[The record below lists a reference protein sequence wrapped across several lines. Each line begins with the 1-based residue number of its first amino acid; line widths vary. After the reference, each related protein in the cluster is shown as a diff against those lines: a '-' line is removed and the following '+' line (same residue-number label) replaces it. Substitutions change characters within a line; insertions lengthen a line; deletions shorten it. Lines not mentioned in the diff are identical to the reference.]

1 MAEVA
6 VNTSAEQVSEEETQ
20 QKMYQAMAEKMQA
33 DGMDVTASEIEK
45 LVEEQ
50 QADDPPAPSEK
61 EEEIIEKM
69 AEYQA
74 EYDRQNPAYV
84 VRGALL
90 HCQYGSHCRRLN
102 LPLCHGVYTLKKP
115 IMFKKDCVVKD
126 NIPSFGVCSSPDNPT
141 SGSVSYAKEAPR
153 NPDGSFT
160 GEAASGTVTGTPC
173 VPAIVNVW
181 DDTHDDTHI
190 GKEGEPA
197 LTTRSFLVC
206 KYNGLIEIVRS
217 GQEDED

>member
-1 MAEVA
+1 MTETSI
-6 VNTSAEQVSEEETQ
+6 NTTAEQTSEPETEQ
-20 QKMYQAMAEKMQA
+20 QMYQAMAEKMQA

-50 QADDPPAPSEK
+50 QADEPPAPSEK

-90 HCQYGSHCRRLN
+90 RCQYGSHCRRLN
-102 LPLCHGVYTLKKP
+102 LPRCHGVYTLKKP
-115 IMFKKDCVVKD
+115 IMFKKDCVVEY
-126 NIPSFGVCSSPDNPT
+126 NISSFGVCSSSDNPT
-141 SGSVSYAKEAPR
+141 GGSVSYVKEAPR
-153 NPDGSFT
+153 NLDGSFT

-173 VPAIVNVW
+173 VPVIVNVW

-217 GQEDED
+217 DQEDED

>member
-1 MAEVA
+1 MVETTTNA
-6 VNTSAEQVSEEETQ
+6 SAEQTASLETEQ
-20 QKMYQAMAEKMQA
+20 QMYQAMAERMQS
-33 DGMDVTASEIEK
+33 DGVDVTAAEIEK

-50 QADDPPAPSEK
+50 QADDPPAPDEK

-74 EYDRQNPAYV
+74 EYGKQNPAYV

-115 IMFKKDCVVKD
+115 IIFKKDCVVED

-141 SGSVSYAKEAPR
+141 GGSVSYVKEAPR

-173 VPAIVNVW
+173 VPIIVNVW
-181 DDTHDDTHI
+181 DDTHI

-197 LTTRSFLVC
+197 LTTRSFLICVS
-206 KYNGLIEIVRS
+206 ITV
-217 GQEDED
+217 

>member
-1 MAEVA
+1 MAEVS
-6 VNTSAEQVSEEETQ
+6 VGDSAGSASEEETEQ
-20 QKMYQAMAEKMQA
+20 QMYQAMAEKMQA

-45 LVEEQ
+45 LVEDQ

-61 EEEIIEKM
+61 EEEILEKM

-115 IMFKKDCVVKD
+115 IMFKKDCVVEE

-141 SGSVSYAKEAPR
+141 GGSISYVKEAPR

-160 GEAASGTVTGTPC
+160 GEVASGTVTGTPC
-173 VPAIVNVW
+173 VPVIVNVW

>member
-1 MAEVA
+1 MAEVTPA
-6 VNTSAEQVSEEETQ
+6 GQASEGATEQQ
-20 QKMYQAMAEKMQA
+20 MYQAMAERMQA
-33 DGMDVTASEIEK
+33 DGMDVTASEIET
-45 LVEEQ
+45 LVDGQ
-50 QADDPPAPSEK
+50 QADDAPPPSEK
-61 EEEIIEKM
+61 EEEILEKM

-74 EYDRQNPAYV
+74 EHDRQNPAYV

-90 HCQYGSHCRRLN
+90 CCQYGSHRRRLN

-115 IMFKKDCVVKD
+115 IMFKKDCVVEA

-141 SGSVSYAKEAPR
+141 GGSVSYVKEASE
-153 NPDGSFT
+153 DG
-160 GEAASGTVTGTPC
+160 GGGGTVTGTPC
-173 VPAIVNVW
+173 MPVIVNVW

>member
-1 MAEVA
+1 MVES
-6 VNTSAEQVSEEETQ
+6 TTGTGAEQTSEVETEQ
-20 QKMYQAMAEKMQA
+20 QMYQAMAERMQA
-33 DGMDVTASEIEK
+33 DGMDVTAAEIEK
-45 LVEEQ
+45 LVDDQ

-90 HCQYGSHCRRLN
+90 RCQCGSHCRRLN
-102 LPLCHGVYTLKKP
+102 LPLCHGVYALKKP
-115 IMFKKDCVVKD
+115 VMFKKDNVVGE
-126 NIPSFGVCSSPDNPT
+126 NIPSFGVCSSPDNHT
-141 SGSVSYAKEAPR
+141 EGCVSYVKESSE
-153 NPDGSFT
+153 DGDSD
-160 GEAASGTVTGTPC
+160 GVVTGTPC
-173 VPAIVNVW
+173 VPVIVDVW
-181 DDTHDDTHI
+181 DGTHDDTHI

-197 LTTRSFLVC
+197 LTTQSFLTC

>member
-1 MAEVA
+1 MVE
-6 VNTSAEQVSEEETQ
+6 SASEQETER
-20 QKMYQAMAEKMQA
+20 KMYQAMAGKMQS
-33 DGMDVTASEIEK
+33 DGLAVTATEVEQ

-50 QADDPPAPSEK
+50 QSSDPPAPSDK
-61 EEEIIEKM
+61 EEQTLEEM

-74 EYDRQNPAYV
+74 EHDKQNSAYV

-102 LPLCHGVYTLKKP
+102 LPVCHGVYTLKKP
-115 IMFKKDCVVKD
+115 IMSKKDCVVEK
-126 NIPSFGVCSSPDNPT
+126 NISSFGVCSSPSNPT
-141 SGSVSYAKEAPR
+141 GGIVSYVKEAPR

-160 GEAASGTVTGTPC
+160 GEEASGTVTGTPC
-173 VPAIVNVW
+173 VPVIVDEW
-181 DDTHDDTHI
+181 DDTHEDTRI
-190 GKEGEPA
+190 GKEGEDA
-197 LTTRSFLVC
+197 LTTQSFLVC

>member
-1 MAEVA
+1 MAEVSVSA
-6 VNTSAEQVSEEETQ
+6 SAEPTSEKATEQ
-20 QKMYQAMAEKMQA
+20 QMYQAMAEKMQA

-45 LVEEQ
+45 LVEDQ

-61 EEEIIEKM
+61 EEEILEKM

-90 HCQYGSHCRRLN
+90 HCQYGSHNRRLN
-102 LPLCHGVYTLKKP
+102 FPLCHGVYTLKKP
-115 IMFKKDCVVKD
+115 IMFKKDCVVEK
-126 NIPSFGVCSSPDNPT
+126 NIPSFGVCSSPENHT
-141 SGSVSYAKEAPR
+141 GGSVSYVKEPSA
-153 NPDGSFT
+153 DGES
-160 GEAASGTVTGTPC
+160 GGTVTGTPC
-173 VPAIVNVW
+173 VPVIVNVW

>member
-1 MAEVA
+1 MVESTTGTA
-6 VNTSAEQVSEEETQ
+6 AEQISEVETEQ
-20 QKMYQAMAEKMQA
+20 QMYQAMAERMQA
-33 DGMDVTASEIEK
+33 DGMDVTAAEIEK
-45 LVEEQ
+45 LVDDQ
-50 QADDPPAPSEK
+50 QVDDPPTPSEK

-115 IMFKKDCVVKD
+115 IVHKKDCVAEK
-126 NIPSFGVCSSPDNPT
+126 NIPSFGVCSSPDNHT
-141 SGSVSYAKEAPR
+141 GGSVSYVKEPSE
-153 NPDGSFT
+153 DGDS
-160 GEAASGTVTGTPC
+160 GGTVTGTPC
-173 VPAIVNVW
+173 VPIIVNVW
-181 DDTHDDTHI
+181 DDTHDDTRI